1 MGQPRSLFR
10 SFQTNINTI
19 FTTNQ
24 YEKMSIPSSLWHRD
38 SNPRPLDHE
47 SSPITTRPG
56 FTPKSQYCFQRKSQT
71 YGSFERGVRGVVV
84 QPEIHGRLGMPKQ
97 RTLTIGESITVQLV
111 SFLTGLDLVFTVHT
125 NKTNFLG
132 WSNLIQVN

>member
-1 MGQPRSLFR
+1 MK
-10 SFQTNINTI
+10 
-19 FTTNQ
+19 
-24 YEKMSIPSSLWHRD
+24 KMSIPSSLWRRD

>member
-19 FTTNQ
+19 FTVNQ
-24 YEKMSIPSSLWHRD
+24 YEKMSIPSSLWHLD